1 LHRHDARGGNSRHPS
16 PTANPDRPLQAN
28 RWLLVGEQ
36 RESYPSISRAQPRQ
50 AHVTCGKQRAMGKAW
65 EGVQELLLVVVV
77 VAEVVYAV
85 SLSPTPPNNGDQRH

>member
-1 LHRHDARGGNSRHPS
+1 M
-16 PTANPDRPLQAN
+16 
-28 RWLLVGEQ
+28 
-36 RESYPSISRAQPRQ
+36 
-50 AHVTCGKQRAMGKAW
+50 TCGKQRAW

>member
-1 LHRHDARGGNSRHPS
+1 MHRHDARGGNSRHPS

-50 AHVTCGKQRAMGKAW
+50 AHVTCGKQRAW

-85 SLSPTPPNNGDQRH
+85 PLSPTPPNNGDQRH